1 VHVLRNDDRY
11 AVHLTDS
18 GAGVSMFGPIALTRW
33 APDRTRSTGGV
44 FFYLRDLDSD
54 VHWSATEEPAG
65 HPARQ
70 SGVIVGT
77 ECISFARED
86 DEIHTTLDVTVTPGL
101 DAELR
106 MLTLE
111 NASDRVRRFEV
122 TTYLEL
128 VLDRPEAFA
137 AHPAFSRLFVQ
148 TEWDAEHR
156 ALLAHRRP
164 RSAEDESPWLV
175 HLLHT
180 DALGPPGAISWE
192 TDRMRFLGRG
202 RTPARPRAMDAG
214 AALSGTTGNVLDPV
228 FSLRRTI
235 ELAPRGAAR
244 LVAVLGAGKRREDV
258 DGIAAHFHA
267 FGAACDAVLDAKGK
281 GAGATMLMTEPR
293 HQIRSPFRAAA
304 APGVPV
310 PADAGEP
317 LRFFNGL
324 GGFSDDGSEYVL
336 RLDATPHGP
345 RWPALPW
352 SNVIANEH
360 AGFLVTESGA
370 GYTWSVN
377 SRENRLTPWS
387 NDPVSDPHGEA
398 LYLRDEDAGV
408 FWSPLP
414 GPAPAAAPYEVR
426 HGFGYS
432 TWRHTSHELEQE
444 VAFFM
449 SRHDPV
455 KLSRL
460 RVRNVSDRPR
470 RISVTSYAHLVLG
483 TSPWDSAPSI
493 TTTIDEQSG
502 ATLAT
507 NTARREFAG
516 LVAFAAAVQDS
527 PGAILS
533 ATCNRS
539 AFLGPMGSV
548 ADPDALHAPGALDGR
563 SGTGLDPCAA
573 LRLSLTLAP
582 GEIAEATFLLGEAT
596 SVDAARA
603 IVGRYRDRT
612 SVAAAL
618 EETREF
624 WRDTLSGVRI
634 ETPAPALDVMVNGWL
649 AYQNLSCR
657 LWGRSAFYQ
666 AGGAFGFR
674 DQLQDASG
682 LLYLSPSITRAQ
694 IVLHA
699 SHQFVEGDVL
709 HWWHPPTS
717 RGIRSRFSDDRLW
730 LPYVAAFYVA
740 STGDRS
746 VLDAITP
753 FLTGSQL
760 APGEDERALEPADA
774 GTSASVYE
782 HCCLAI
788 DRSLTTGRHGLP
800 LMGSGDWNDGMNRV
814 GGGGS
819 GESVWLG
826 FFLFDVLDDFIPIC
840 ESRGDSTRAERYRAY
855 QTRLGA
861 ALNDAGWDGAWYR
874 RAYYDD
880 GTPLGSSESDE
891 CRIDT
896 IAQAWAVLSGVAS
909 PTRAEQALDAME
921 QQLVS
926 EPEQLIR
933 LLTPP
938 FDATPHDP
946 GYIKGYLPGV
956 RENGAQYTHAALWA
970 VRALAEH
977 GRAERAAR
985 LLEML
990 SPARH
995 GGSPEAASV
1004 YKTEP
1009 YVIAAD
1015 VYGAAPHVGRGG
1027 WTWYTGS
1034 AGWMFRVAIESIL
1047 GMTLQDGDRIELR
1060 PCIPA
1065 AWPGFKLHY
1074 RLPDRQTQYEIDVKR
1089 GAKATESTTARVD
1102 GEPATIARN
1111 AVILPLHADGGIHR
1125 VEITLGA
1132 DVGPRYV
1139 PRYSAA
1145 PFVRMTSE

>member
-1 VHVLRNDDRY
+1 VYVLRGHDQY

-33 APDRTRSTGGV
+33 ARDHTRSTGGV
-44 FFYLRDLDSD
+44 LFYVRDLDSD
-54 VHWSATEEPAG
+54 HYGSATQEPAR
-65 HPARQ
+65 P
-70 SGVIVGT
+70 VTVGA

-86 DEIHTTLDVTVTPGL
+86 DEIRTTLDVAVTPGFA
-101 DAELR
+101 AELR

-111 NASDRVRRFEV
+111 NTSDRVRRIEV

-128 VLDRPEAFA
+128 VLDRPDAYE
-137 AHPAFSRLFVQ
+137 AHPAFSKLFVQ
-148 TEWDAEHR
+148 TEWHPEQR

-164 RSAEDESPWLV
+164 RSAHDDSPCLV
-175 HLLHT
+175 HLLHA
-180 DALGPPGAISWE
+180 DGAAQEIFWE

-202 RTPARPRAMDAG
+202 RTAARPRAMDRG
-214 AALSGTTGNVLDPV
+214 VALSGTTGNVLDPV

-258 DGIAAHFHA
+258 DRIAARFRT
-267 FGAACDAVLDAKGK
+267 FDAACNAARDAKDAK
-281 GAGATMLMTEPR
+281 RETRAIVMPEPPVLVE
-293 HQIRSPFRAAA
+293 SAFRAAA
-304 APGVPV
+304 PAAVPV
-310 PADAGEP
+310 SADAREH

-324 GGFSDDGSEYVL
+324 GGFSEDGSEYVL
-336 RLDATPHGP
+336 RLDATPQGP
-345 RWPALPW
+345 RWPPLPW

-398 LYLRDEDAGV
+398 LYVRDEDAGV

-432 TWRHTSHELEQE
+432 AWRHTSHELEQE
-444 VAFFM
+444 VVLFM

-470 RISVTSYAHLVLG
+470 RISITSYAHLVLG
-483 TSPWDSAPSI
+483 TSAWDSAPSI
-493 TTTIDEQSG
+493 TTTIDEESG
-502 ATLAT
+502 AMLAT
-507 NTARREFAG
+507 NTARGEFSG
-516 LVAFAAAVQDS
+516 LVAFAAAVHDS
-527 PGAILS
+527 PS
-533 ATCNRS
+533 ASVSVTCDRS
-539 AFLGPMGSV
+539 TFLGRSGSV
-548 ADPDALHAPGALDGR
+548 ADPAALRMPGALDGR
-563 SGTGLDPCAA
+563 CGTGLDPCAA
-573 LRLSLTLAP
+573 SRLSFTLAA
-582 GEIAEATFLLGEAT
+582 GESVEATFLLGETT
-596 SVDAARA
+596 SSEAARA
-603 IVGRYRDRT
+603 IVRRYRDPT

-624 WRDTLSGVRI
+624 WRDTLGGVRI

-649 AYQNLSCR
+649 GYQNLSCR
-657 LWGRSAFYQ
+657 IWGRSAFYQ

-682 LLYLSPSITRAQ
+682 LLYLSPSSTRDQ

-699 SHQFVEGDVL
+699 SHQFIEGDVL
-709 HWWHPPTS
+709 HWWHPPSS

-740 STGDRS
+740 STGDHS
-746 VLDAITP
+746 VLDAVTP
-753 FLTGSQL
+753 FLTGRPL
-760 APGEDERALEPADA
+760 AAGEDEAALAPADA

-788 DRSLTTGRHGLP
+788 DCSLATGTHGLP
-800 LMGSGDWNDGMNRV
+800 LIGSGDWNDGMNRV
-814 GGGGS
+814 GSGGA
-819 GESVWLG
+819 GESTWLG
-826 FFLFDVLDDFIPIC
+826 FFLFDVLEDFIPIS
-840 ESRGDSTRAERYRAY
+840 ESRGDSARAERYRVH
-855 QTRLGA
+855 QTKLLA
-861 ALNDAGWDGAWYR
+861 ALDDAGWDGAWYR

-880 GTPLGSSESDE
+880 GTPLGSAESDE
-891 CRIDT
+891 CRIDA
-896 IAQAWAVLSGVAS
+896 IAQAWSVLSRVAS
-909 PTRAEQALDAME
+909 SARAEQAIDAME
-921 QQLVS
+921 QHLVS
-926 EPEQLIR
+926 EPEQIIR

-938 FDATPHDP
+938 FDKTSHDP

-970 VRALAEH
+970 VRALAEL
-977 GRAERAAR
+977 GRAERAAP

-995 GGSPEAASV
+995 AGSAEAAAV

-1015 VYGAAPHVGRGG
+1015 IYGAAPHVGRGG

-1034 AGWMFRVAIESIL
+1034 AGWMLRVALESVL
-1047 GMTLQDGDRIELR
+1047 GMTLHDGKRIALS

-1065 AWPGFKLHY
+1065 GWPGFKLHY
-1074 RLPDRQTQYEIDVKR
+1074 RLPDGRTRYEIEVKR
-1089 GAKATESTTARVD
+1089 ATDASATTTARLD
-1102 GEPATIARN
+1102 GHPATIARS
-1111 AVILPLHADGGIHR
+1111 AVIIPLESDGRVHR
-1125 VEITLGA
+1125 VEVTLGG
-1132 DVGPRYV
+1132 DVGPRYE
-1139 PRYSAA
+1139 PRYKAS
-1145 PFVRMTSE
+1145 PLVRMTSE